1 MYRVAAP
8 VEQVVDFI
16 VFLSNLKSLN
26 RMKPST
32 PPSIVNAT
40 SQQITTIFQ
49 LQRKYFD
56 DGHSRSFEFR
66 LQALRNLLKAVREHK
81 DEIVEAMYHDYRKPS
96 LEAYMG
102 DVAVVIEDLKLA
114 IKQLK
119 EWMEPQTIASP
130 VTIQPSSGR
139 IVYEPKGV
147 VAIFAPWNYPF
158 NLAITPLIGAI
169 AAGNCIMLKPAHETP
184 HTALVLEKL
193 ITSVFD
199 QEHVAVIQ
207 GDGRET
213 GPAMLQE
220 CIFNHIFF
228 TGSAKTGRWV
238 MEQAAKTLT
247 PVTLELGGKSPA
259 IVDATAKLDIAAKR
273 IAWAKFFNAGQTC
286 LSTDYAL
293 VHEDV
298 YDAFVQKMQERI
310 HEFYGDDPAVS
321 PHFSRIVNEERATR
335 IASYLHQGKILAG
348 GQSDITDRYI
358 APSIL
363 LVTDLDAPVMKEEI
377 FGPVL
382 PILKWKDKSEVVDIV
397 RKNRYPLACY
407 IFSEDQ
413 TNIDYFIGKIEFGG
427 GCINDAIIHYANPS
441 FPFGGVMTSG
451 SGRYHGKHTFE
462 TFSHAK
468 PILRSLSWV
477 ETHVWFPPYS
487 SWKSKII
494 KALVK

>member
-1 MYRVAAP
+1 
-8 VEQVVDFI
+8 
-16 VFLSNLKSLN
+16 
-26 RMKPST
+26 MKPASS
-32 PPSIVNAT
+32 PEIVNAT
-40 SQQITTIFQ
+40 SVQITEIFQ
-49 LQRKYFD
+49 LQRQYFD
-56 DGHSRSFEFR
+56 EGHTRSFKFR
-66 LQALRNLLKAVREHK
+66 RDALRNLLKAVRDRK
-81 DEIVEAMYHDYRKPS
+81 DEIVEAMYNDYRKPS

-114 IKQLK
+114 IHQLK
-119 EWMEPQTIASP
+119 NWMEPQTISSP

-147 VAIFAPWNYPF
+147 VAVFAPWNYPF
-158 NLAITPLIGAI
+158 NLAITPLIGAV

-184 HTALVLEKL
+184 HTAIILEKL
-193 ITSVFD
+193 IASVFGR
-199 QEHVAVIQ
+199 EHVAVIQ

-213 GPAMLQE
+213 GPAMLQA
-220 CIFNHIFF
+220 CTFNHIFF

-259 IVDATAKLDIAAKR
+259 IVDASAKLDVAANR

-298 YDAFVQKMQERI
+298 FETFVQKMKSRI
-310 HEFYGDDPAVS
+310 HEYYGEDPAAS
-321 PHFSRIVNEERATR
+321 PHFSRIVNEERTTR
-335 IASYLHQGKILAG
+335 IASFLQQGQILAG
-348 GQSDITDRYI
+348 GQSNIAERYI
-358 APSIL
+358 APTIL
-363 LVTDLDAPVMKEEI
+363 HVTDLEAPVMQEEI

-382 PILKWKDKSEVVDIV
+382 PVIAWKEQHEVVELV
-397 RKNRYPLACY
+397 RRNRYPLACY
-407 IFSEDQ
+407 IFSENQ
-413 TNIDYFIGKIEFGG
+413 KNIEYFIEKIEFGG
-427 GCINDAIIHYANPS
+427 GCVNDAIIHYANPS

-451 SGRYHGKHTFE
+451 SGKYHGRHTFE

-468 PILRSLSWV
+468 PVLKSLSWV
-477 ETHVWFPPYS
+477 ETHVWYPPYT